1 MLIEELDFVREARLA
16 DLYRIT
22 VRHTNDLE
30 FLSVPKVFFEMSND
44 DVIVSEFVT
53 GIWMKDL
60 LPAFETDSIEI
71 RQQLDDLRLDRI
83 TLARRIQK
91 IARFNN
97 FENFFFHAD
106 LHPGNI
112 LVQANNRI
120 ALIDFGSCGAFSK
133 SELVSWRRWF
143 DAQSTD
149 DVGGM
154 VQAAL
159 GILEP
164 LPPIDKDNFG
174 LRMQYMFWEDLCAIK
189 SKHSNWSERSAAHL
203 WIGFLKLSREF
214 QVPLRLNLLRM
225 IRASMLTDTI
235 ALRLDPLQDPYRE
248 FRRYEK
254 EAGWRAKRRLWKRAR
269 QLCGP
274 SKFVRIEQGLSSVFK
289 LVYQVERTVDSL
301 ASIRYAPIIGR
312 LEYFISLLLR
322 TTVWAAVSAGGL
334 VGIILLGRLLHI
346 PLLAN
351 LLGTVTNSGSLTLWQ
366 IPLAV
371 LRSNLWQA
379 LVIVPTLLSIY
390 RVSFRL
396 RERRPL

>member
-1 MLIEELDFVREARLA
+1 
-16 DLYRIT
+16 
-22 VRHTNDLE
+22 
-30 FLSVPKVFFEMSND
+30 
-44 DVIVSEFVT
+44 
-53 GIWMKDL
+53 
-60 LPAFETDSIEI
+60 
-71 RQQLDDLRLDRI
+71 
-83 TLARRIQK
+83 
-91 IARFNN
+91 
-97 FENFFFHAD
+97 
-106 LHPGNI
+106 
-112 LVQANNRI
+112 
-120 ALIDFGSCGAFSK
+120 
-133 SELVSWRRWF
+133 
-143 DAQSTD
+143 
-149 DVGGM
+149 
-154 VQAAL
+154 
-159 GILEP
+159 
-164 LPPIDKDNFG
+164 
-174 LRMQYMFWEDLCAIK
+174 
-189 SKHSNWSERSAAHL
+189 
-203 WIGFLKLSREF
+203 
-214 QVPLRLNLLRM
+214 M

-274 SKFVRIEQGLSSVFK
+274 SKFIRIEQGLSSVFK
-289 LVYQVERTVDSL
+289 LVYQIERTVDSL

-334 VGIILLGRLLHI
+334 VGTILLGRLLHI

-351 LLGTVTNSGSLTLWQ
+351 LLGTVANSGSLTLWQ

-371 LRSNLWQA
+371 LRSGLWQA